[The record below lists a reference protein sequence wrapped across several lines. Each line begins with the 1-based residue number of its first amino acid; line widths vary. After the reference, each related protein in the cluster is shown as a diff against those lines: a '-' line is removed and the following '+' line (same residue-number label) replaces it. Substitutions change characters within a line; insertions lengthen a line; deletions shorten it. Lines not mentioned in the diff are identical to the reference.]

1 MKHIRKAIL
10 LAGLLIL
17 LVAVFSSCNQ
27 DSEENEPYQFTFVSN
42 NDGTCYISHVE
53 FNPDYEGECSTLV
66 FPDHSPD
73 GDVVTGIKYQT
84 CSPVPRLIAQE
95 DFEEHILKPLLAH
108 YDGDS
113 NNFFY
118 KWFLSYYG
126 GENGVKDLDQC
137 ATDRL
142 KEDMLE
148 AFPMVEYTP
157 IYVFNPTASVS
168 EIIKVSALLSEIG
181 YSSIDAMRDDDH
193 LKEIANGQGYY
204 EEDAVG
210 YPSTITS
217 IVFPDSLTMLDTRI
231 FSYCSSL
238 ESVVLPPCTIAIA
251 DGSFAGCINLANIS
265 ISDGVTS
272 IGEDAFSNCYALT
285 SIVIPDSVEYI
296 GYSAFEN
303 CNSLISVD
311 MPSELTF
318 IGKGAFI
325 CCNNL
330 TSITLPFAKVP
341 EMSDD
346 FEKPWLYVSKIKD
359 IFHSDS
365 YSYNPDRIPTYD
377 VLKEIVITGGD
388 SIEDEAFA
396 GFSSLTSISIP
407 DSITSIGSSAFSG
420 CNSLTSITIPDS
432 VTSIGDYAFSGCAS
446 LTSITIPDSVTSVGD
461 YAFQRCT
468 SLTSATIPDSVTGI
482 GNNAFSECTSLV
494 KINIPSSV
502 TKIGIYAFSYCSSLT
517 EIEIP
522 ASVTSIGNN
531 AFVGCHGLTDVTI
544 PSSVTFIGSSAFTE
558 CSKLTSITYTG
569 TMEQWNA
576 IQKGS
581 CLKDL
586 RTKTLTIHCLDG
598 DVAEN

>member
-1 MKHIRKAIL
+1 MKHIRKTIL

-17 LVAVFSSCNQ
+17 LIAVFSSCNQ

-84 CSPVPRLIAQE
+84 CSPVPQWIAQE

-118 KWFLSYYG
+118 QKFLSYYG
-126 GENGVKDLDQC
+126 GENGVKDLDKC
-137 ATDRL
+137 ATDWA
-142 KEDMLE
+142 KEAML
-148 AFPMVEYTP
+148 ASFPVVEYTP
-157 IYVFNPTASVS
+157 IYVLDPIASSDEIFFVS
-168 EIIKVSALLSEIG
+168 QILNEIG
-181 YSSIDAMRDDDH
+181 YSSLDVKRDEDH
-193 LKEIANGQGYY
+193 LKQIANGQGYY
-204 EEDAVG
+204 EEDVVG

-217 IVFPDSLTMLDTRI
+217 IVFPDTLTMLDTRI

-238 ESVVLPPCTIAIA
+238 ESVVLPVCTIAIA
-251 DGSFAGCINLANIS
+251 DGSFAGCTNLANIS
-265 ISDGVTS
+265 IPDGVTS
-272 IGEDAFSNCYALT
+272 IGEDAFTNCY
-285 SIVIPDSVEYI
+285 
-296 GYSAFEN
+296 
-303 CNSLISVD
+303 SLISVD

-318 IGKGAFI
+318 IGAYAFRDCSALTGIIVPDGVTYIGKGAFI
-325 CCNNL
+325 CCDNL

-346 FEKPWLYVSKIKD
+346 FEKPWLYVSKIGD
-359 IFHSDS
+359 IFDDDS
-365 YSYNPDRIPTYD
+365 YSYNPGRIPTYD

-407 DSITSIGSSAFSG
+407 GSVTSIGEAAFRNCASLTSVTIPDSVTSIGASAFEN
-420 CNSLTSITIPDS
+420 CTSLTSITIPDS
-432 VTSIGDYAFSGCAS
+432 VT
-446 LTSITIPDSVTSVGD
+446 
-461 YAFQRCT
+461 
-468 SLTSATIPDSVTGI
+468 GI
-482 GNNAFSECTSLV
+482 GHNAFSECTSLA

-502 TKIGIYAFSYCSSLT
+502 TSIGIYAFSYCSSLT

-531 AFVGCHGLTDVTI
+531 AFVGCHSLTDATI
-544 PSSVTFIGSSAFTE
+544 PSSVTFIGSSAFTG

-586 RTKTLTIHCLDG
+586 RAKTLTIHCLDG
-598 DVAEN
+598 DITEK